1 MLALAEIFFLCPLR
15 IQIWPFLETFDQKLF
30 YSVMFHPINCAIA
43 QRIKHLFI
51 LYITIST
58 VMSVL
63 MT

>member
-51 LYITIST
+51 LLFQQSCL
-58 VMSVL
+58 SL
-63 MT
+63 